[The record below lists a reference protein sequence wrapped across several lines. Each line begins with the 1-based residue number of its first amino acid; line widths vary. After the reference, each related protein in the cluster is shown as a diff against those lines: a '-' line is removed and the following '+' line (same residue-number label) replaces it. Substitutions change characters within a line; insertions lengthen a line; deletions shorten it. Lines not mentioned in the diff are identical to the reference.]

1 MEPLG
6 NVTDEWAKNWKAKI
20 AVRITS
26 IVLWSLTFFSMFFAS
41 LLISQVREDTE
52 AEQKSLLDQLS
63 YHVIET
69 IQNDDADLKEG
80 FARAASSILEYEDF
94 SQVEIFFS
102 GQHFVFG
109 QARESDIT
117 VDRTLFDAFEL
128 SIKIHITPIK
138 ISVRNRQIKIF
149 MIFSISLVSLGAFL
163 GLIIDKYV
171 HQPFQLLESATQSY
185 ISGDKN
191 TRVKILSKDEFGVLA
206 NFMNQMFERIND
218 NEENLKTEA
227 QERHIAAAKVR
238 EQRDALQTLTD
249 ELTKARDQAFAA
261 NNAKS
266 AFLAKM
272 SHELRTPLNAV
283 IGYTELLIDEA
294 QDAHQTTQI
303 KDLEKILSAG
313 KHLLKLI
320 NDVLDISKIEA
331 GKMDLSLEKFKV
343 MPLIEETVYMVTPLF
358 KQNNNDFSYNVND
371 QHISMCSDTTRVKQI
386 LYNLLSNASKFSQNA
401 SINLQ
406 VEISAAK
413 KMIHFKII
421 DTGIGI
427 EPKQIENLF
436 NEFVQADNANTRE
449 YGGSGLG
456 LAICRH
462 LCRLMGGNI
471 IATSEPGKGSTF
483 IASLPLM
490 TELATGKT

>member
-1 MEPLG
+1 
-6 NVTDEWAKNWKAKI
+6 
-20 AVRITS
+20 
-26 IVLWSLTFFSMFFAS
+26 
-41 LLISQVREDTE
+41 
-52 AEQKSLLDQLS
+52 
-63 YHVIET
+63 
-69 IQNDDADLKEG
+69 
-80 FARAASSILEYEDF
+80 
-94 SQVEIFFS
+94 
-102 GQHFVFG
+102 
-109 QARESDIT
+109 
-117 VDRTLFDAFEL
+117 
-128 SIKIHITPIK
+128 
-138 ISVRNRQIKIF
+138 
-149 MIFSISLVSLGAFL
+149 
-163 GLIIDKYV
+163 
-171 HQPFQLLESATQSY
+171 
-185 ISGDKN
+185 
-191 TRVKILSKDEFGVLA
+191 
-206 NFMNQMFERIND
+206 
-218 NEENLKTEA
+218 
-227 QERHIAAAKVR
+227 
-238 EQRDALQTLTD
+238 
-249 ELTKARDQAFAA
+249 
-261 NNAKS
+261 
-266 AFLAKM
+266 
-272 SHELRTPLNAV
+272 
-283 IGYTELLIDEA
+283 
-294 QDAHQTTQI
+294 
-303 KDLEKILSAG
+303 
-313 KHLLKLI
+313 
-320 NDVLDISKIEA
+320 
-331 GKMDLSLEKFKV
+331 
-343 MPLIEETVYMVTPLF
+343 MVTPLF